1 MQLEGKSG
9 LSIIEACQVAELS
22 RAGFYR
28 HFDEHAP
35 QQADTELR
43 ELIQRICLESR
54 CYGSR
59 RVVGELRK
67 RGRIVNRKK
76 VIRLMQADNLLCLRK
91 RRFVCTTDSRHTYAV
106 YPNLTRDWKPNQI
119 NQLWVADITY
129 IRLRES
135 FLYLAVILD
144 AYSRKVIGWALDDNL
159 RAQLAIQ
166 ALEHALAER
175 PVSASLIH
183 HSDRGVQYC
192 SSEYVELL
200 RSKGIRISMSRTGNP
215 YDNAM
220 AESFMRTLKCEE
232 VYLHNYRDREDALQH
247 IQQFLESIYNCQRL
261 HSSLGYV
268 TPAAYEATTYE
279 QLVEKTA

>member
-9 LSIIEACQVAELS
+9 LSIVEACDAARLS

-35 QQADTELR
+35 RQADTELR
-43 ELIQRICLESR
+43 AQIQQICLDNR

-59 RVVGELRK
+59 RVAFELHK
-67 RGRIVNRKK
+67 QGRLVNRKR
-76 VIRLMQADNLLCLRK
+76 VMRLMRMDNLLCLRK

-106 YPNLTRDWKPNQI
+106 YPNLTRDWKPNGI

-144 AYSRKVIGWALDDNL
+144 AYSRRVIGWALDDTL
-159 RAQLAIQ
+159 EARLAIQ
-166 ALEHALAER
+166 ALQKALADR
-175 PVSASLIH
+175 PVQPSLVH

-192 SSEYVELL
+192 SREYVELL
-200 RSKGIRISMSRTGNP
+200 RSHNIQISMSRAGNP
-215 YDNAM
+215 YDNAL

-232 VYLHNYRDREDALQH
+232 VYLYSYRDRDDALLH
-247 IQQFLESIYNCQRL
+247 IQDFLERIYNCERL
-261 HSSLGYV
+261 HSALGYLDPV
-268 TPAAYEATTYE
+268 AYEAASQTHSAE
-279 QLVEKTA
+279 VPA

>member
-9 LSIIEACQVAELS
+9 LSIVEACQVAGLS

-35 QQADTELR
+35 RQADTELR

-67 RGRIVNRKK
+67 LGRIVNRKK

-106 YPNLTRDWKPNQI
+106 YPNLIRDWKPAHI

-144 AYSRKVIGWALDDNL
+144 AHSRKVIGWALDDNL
-159 RAQLAIQ
+159 RAQLAVQ
-166 ALEHALAER
+166 ALENALAER

-200 RSKGIRISMSRTGNP
+200 RAKGIRISMSRTGNP
-215 YDNAM
+215 YDNAL

-232 VYLHNYRDREDALQH
+232 VYLHNYRDRDDALLN
-247 IQQFLESIYNCQRL
+247 IQQFLERIYNCERL
-261 HSSLGYV
+261 HSSLGYIAP
-268 TPAAYEATTYE
+268 TAYEAITY
-279 QLVEKTA
+279 QHAVEKTA